1 MTSKRYKYPRTPH
14 LPWSPGATSD
24 DVVTQVPDAF
34 LAGSVVVTEKF
45 DGENTS
51 MYRDGVHARSVDSK
65 HHPSRNWVK
74 RLQGA
79 IGYQIPEG
87 FRLCGENMFARHSIA
102 YEDLASY
109 FYVFSVWD
117 DTNTCLS
124 WEETKEWASLL
135 GVDVVPT
142 LYEGPWDEDRIR
154 GLTLD
159 TDRVEGYVI
168 RTARAFRYA
177 EFSDHIAKWVR
188 TGHVQ
193 TDEHWMH
200 GPVVPNGL
208 RERGE
213 S

>member
-24 DVVTQVPDAF
+24 DVITRVPDAF
-34 LAGSVVVTEKF
+34 LAGPVVVTEKL

-51 MYRDGVHARSVDSK
+51 MYRDGVHARSIDSK
-65 HHPSRNWVK
+65 HHPSRDWVK
-74 RLQGA
+74 RLQGT

-109 FYVFSVWD
+109 FYVFSIWD

-135 GVDVVPT
+135 GVQVVPT
-142 LYEGPWDEDRIR
+142 LYEGPWDEERIR
-154 GLTLD
+154 GLTFD
-159 TDRVEGYVI
+159 TDKVEGYVV
-168 RTARAFRYA
+168 RTARAFSYA
-177 EFSDHIAKWVR
+177 DFSDHIAKWVR

-208 RERGE
+208 GEGGE